1 MQELESRLK
10 TLTEAKISLQDQV
23 DKLKPEVKRQEERIQ
38 SLQMDVQARKDE
50 IGRLIVENT
59 ALLGQLD
66 AEKAT
71 LGENKARILS
81 LREDHEKV
89 LSEKADLGAKQVVE
103 CLLCTSYMPACICC
117 LQAYTCAGMSTCIK
131 HARTNACTH
140 TLSLMRRRRLLRL
153 NIGTSRPI

>member
-10 TLTEAKISLQDQV
+10 TLTEAKMSLQDQV

-38 SLQMDVQARKDE
+38 SVQMDVQARKDE

-71 LGENKARILS
+71 LGEKKAQILG
-81 LREDHEKV
+81 LQEDHDKV
-89 LSEKADLGAKQVVE
+89 LSEKAALGAKQVME
-103 CLLCTSYMPACICC
+103 CLLCASCMPVCICC
-117 LQAYTCAGMSTCIK
+117 LQAYTCTEISTCIK
-131 HARTNACTH
+131 HARTNAGTH
-140 TLSLMRRRRLLRL
+140 TL
-153 NIGTSRPI
+153 THA

>member
-38 SLQMDVQARKDE
+38 SAQMDVQARKDE

-66 AEKAT
+66 AEKPPWA
-71 LGENKARILS
+71 
-81 LREDHEKV
+81 
-89 LSEKADLGAKQVVE
+89 
-103 CLLCTSYMPACICC
+103 
-117 LQAYTCAGMSTCIK
+117 
-131 HARTNACTH
+131 
-140 TLSLMRRRRLLRL
+140 RRRHRFSVSRKIMTRFFLKRRLWAP
-153 NIGTSRPI
+153 SR